1 MRLVKVGIANIDTKV
16 KAFDS
21 NAAKVIGIINQAK
34 EQDYSVVAFPEQTLF
49 GYSPEDLVEWTHL
62 VKAQLKSLRNI
73 VKATEDNSVV
83 FVIGAT
89 IPFNSNLYNCA
100 VVVQNGT
107 VLGIVPKQELPNYNV
122 FYEQRNFT
130 PGKPEMKEKTTSA
143 ALLETGVE
151 GYSYVIPFGD
161 IIFDFDFGKMGVEIC
176 EDIWSPTGPMG
187 RRTKAGAELMV
198 NISASPYRIGV
209 LNTRREMV
217 STRSGDNLATVVY
230 ANLVGA
236 NDGLVF
242 DGGGFVANCGRLVYE
257 APRFKEQLSGV
268 VVDLDTSKRKR
279 IENTT
284 WRTDA
289 EANKAN
295 LDVKKSSTPTIR
307 HMLEY
312 PLPSGQSFFLPGPK
326 REETSFVDEILDAIA
341 WGIGG
346 YFEKCG
352 SFKHIGIALSGGRD
366 SLLALICARR
376 WVDLKY
382 ADLSFAE
389 RNEISKKLIHTFYM
403 PTRFSSK
410 DTELAARIA
419 ADDYRSTHT
428 VTSIQEEFELQ
439 LKKHVEMI
447 PGGGELERATRQNIQ
462 ARLRAS
468 RMWSWANSCH
478 GMYIQTGNMTE
489 KVMGYLT
496 MGGDSEGALAI
507 ISNLPKTVINY
518 ILAELQE
525 KEDPTALGAIRLTV
539 AKPASAELDDNQE
552 DEKDMIP
559 YPHKYDGPKDT
570 FKILDAAMYLII
582 GEKMSLAEATEVLT
596 QMFPKHTYHY
606 LNFAVKHFA
615 KMFGR
620 NIFKW
625 KQSPTSLHLGNLD
638 LDHSRALQVPVIQE
652 AWTE

>member
-16 KAFDS
+16 KAFQA
-21 NAAKVIGIINQAK
+21 NADKVIRIVEQAGREK
-34 EQDYSVVAFPEQTLF
+34 YTVVAFPEQTIF

-62 VKAQLKSLRNI
+62 VQAQIDILHKIAQASRSSS
-73 VKATEDNSVV
+73 TV
-83 FVIGAT
+83 FVLGAT
-89 IPFNSNLYNCA
+89 VPHNSNLYNCA
-100 VVVQNGT
+100 VVIQAGRF
-107 VLGIVPKQELPNYNV
+107 LGVVPKQELPNYNV

-130 PGKPEMKEKTTSA
+130 PGKP
-143 ALLETGVE
+143 GVNSTLDCN
-151 GYSYVIPFGD
+151 GLNGVPFGD
-161 IIFDFDFGKMGVEIC
+161 MIFDFDFGKMGTEVC

-187 RRTKAGAELMV
+187 RRTKAGAELII

-230 ANLVGA
+230 ANLIGA

-242 DGGGFVANCGRLVYE
+242 DGGGFVANCGRIVYE
-257 APRFKEQLSGV
+257 APRFTEQLSGY
-268 VVDLDTSKRKR
+268 VVDLDVSKRKR

-289 EANKAN
+289 ENNRQAINVIPLGRTN
-295 LDVKKSSTPTIR
+295 STVSLR
-307 HMLEY
+307 NGLSY
-312 PLPSGQSFFLPGPK
+312 PVPVGQSFFLPPAKKDELG
-326 REETSFVDEILDAIA
+326 FADEILDAIA

-346 YFEKCG
+346 YYEKCA

-366 SLLALICARR
+366 SLLALICANR
-376 WVDLKY
+376 WVNLKY
-382 ADLSFAE
+382 AHLSQDE
-389 RNEISKKLIHTFYM
+389 RNAISRKLIHTFYM
-403 PTRFSSK
+403 PTKFSSK
-410 DTELAARIA
+410 DTERAAA
-419 ADDYRSTHT
+419 VSAEQYHSTHT
-428 VTSIQEEFELQ
+428 VTSVQEEFELQ
-439 LKKHVEMI
+439 LRKHVEMI
-447 PGGGELERATRQNIQ
+447 PGGGALERATRQNIQ
-462 ARLRAS
+462 ARIRAA
-468 RMWSWANSCH
+468 RMWTWANNCH

-489 KVMGYLT
+489 KVMGYFT

-518 ILAELQE
+518 VLNVLHGYENLNPESAIGLTIL
-525 KEDPTALGAIRLTV
+525 
-539 AKPASAELDDNQE
+539 KPASAELDDNQE
-552 DEKDMIP
+552 DERDMIP
-559 YPHKYDGPKDT
+559 YPRKYDKPKDA
-570 FKILDAAMYLII
+570 FRILDSCMYLVI
-582 GEKMSLAEATEVLT
+582 GEKMSVAEATEVLI
-596 QMFPKHTYHY
+596 QMFPEHDKDY
-606 LNFAVKHFA
+606 LRFAALHFA

>member
-1 MRLVKVGIANIDTKV
+1 MRLVKTGIANIDTKV
-16 KAFDS
+16 KAFNS
-21 NAAKVIGIINQAK
+21 NADKVIDIIHEAA
-34 EQDYSVVAFPEQTLF
+34 EEDYTVVAFPEQTLF

-62 VKAQLKSLRNI
+62 VQAQLRSLRTI
-73 VKATEDNSVV
+73 VKATEDTSTV
-83 FVIGAT
+83 FVVGAT
-89 IPFNSNLYNCA
+89 VPFKSNLYNCA
-100 VVVQNGT
+100 VVIQNGT

-130 PGKPEMKEKTTSA
+130 SGKPEMSEKFTSV
-143 ALLETGVE
+143 ALFGGSVE

-161 IIFDFDFGKMGVEIC
+161 VIFDFDFGKMGVEVC

-187 RRTKAGAELMV
+187 RRTKAGAELIV

-217 STRSGDNLATVVY
+217 STRSGDNLAAVVY

-242 DGGGFVANCGRLVYE
+242 DGGGFIANCGRLVYE
-257 APRFKEQLSGV
+257 APRFKEQLSGF
-268 VVDLDTSKRKR
+268 VVDLDTPRRKR
-279 IENTT
+279 VENTT

-289 EANKAN
+289 ENNKAN
-295 LDVKKSSTPTIR
+295 VEVLKRSSTATLR
-307 HMLEY
+307 SLLRY
-312 PLPSGQSFFLPGPK
+312 PVPAGQSFFLPTEKMP
-326 REETSFVDEILDAIA
+326 EVSFVDEVLDAIA

-346 YFEKCG
+346 YFEKVG

-376 WVDLKY
+376 WIDLKY
-382 ADLSFAE
+382 ANLSFDK
-389 RNEISKKLIHTFYM
+389 RHEISKKLIHTFYM
-403 PTRFSSK
+403 PTKFSSN
-410 DTELAARIA
+410 DTDLAARIA
-419 ADDYRSTHT
+419 AHDYRSTHT

-447 PGGGELERATRQNIQ
+447 PGGGELDKATRQNIQ
-462 ARLRAS
+462 ARIRAG
-468 RMWSWANSCH
+468 RMWSWANTCH

-489 KVMGYLT
+489 KVMGYFT

-518 ILAELQE
+518 ILARLEE
-525 KEDPTALGAIRLTV
+525 KEDPTAMGAIRLTTS
-539 AKPASAELDDNQE
+539 KPASAELDDDQE

-559 YPHKYDGPKDT
+559 YPDYRKKRDT
-570 FKILDAAMYLII
+570 FKILDACMHLVI
-582 GEKMSLAEATEVLT
+582 GEKMSLAEATEVLV
-596 QMFPKHTYHY
+596 QIFPDHEKDY
-606 LNFAVKHFA
+606 LSFAVKHFA

>member
-16 KAFDS
+16 KAFKA
-21 NAAKVIGIINQAK
+21 NAAKAIRIIEQAT
-34 EQDYSVVAFPEQTLF
+34 EEDYTVVAFPEQTLF

-62 VKAQLKSLRNI
+62 VQAQLKSLRSI
-73 VKATEDNSVV
+73 VSATQGTNTV
-83 FVIGAT
+83 FVVGAT
-89 IPFNSNLYNCA
+89 IPFKANLYNCA
-100 VVVQNGT
+100 VVIQGGM

-130 PGKPEMKEKTTSA
+130 PGKPEMNEKTTWVGLFGA
-143 ALLETGVE
+143 DAH
-151 GYSYVIPFGD
+151 SYVIPFGD
-161 IIFDFDFGKMGVEIC
+161 IVFDFDFGKMAVEVC

-187 RRTKAGAELMV
+187 RRTKAGAELVV

-217 STRSGDNLATVVY
+217 STRSGDNLAAVVY

-268 VVDLDTSKRKR
+268 VVDLNTSRRKR

-289 EANKAN
+289 ENNKLN
-295 LDVKKSSTPTIR
+295 LEIKKSSTSTIR
-307 HMLEY
+307 NMLKY
-312 PLPSGQSFFLPGPK
+312 PVPAGQSFFLPAEKKPEVG
-326 REETSFVDEILDAIA
+326 FVDEILDAIA

-346 YFEKCG
+346 YFEKVG
-352 SFKHIGIALSGGRD
+352 TFKHIGIALSGGRD

-376 WVDLKY
+376 WIDLKY
-382 ADLSFAE
+382 SDLSFAE

-403 PTRFSSK
+403 PTKFSSK
-410 DTELAARIA
+410 ETELAAEIA
-419 ADDYRSTHT
+419 AGDYRSTHT
-428 VTSIQEEFELQ
+428 VTSIQDEFELQ

-447 PGGGELERATRQNIQ
+447 PGGGELDKLTRQNIQ
-462 ARLRAS
+462 ARIRAS

-489 KVMGYLT
+489 KVMGYFT

-518 ILAELQE
+518 ILAKLAE
-525 KEDPTALGAIRLTV
+525 KEDPTALGAIAATI
-539 AKPASAELDDNQE
+539 AKPASAELDNDQE

-559 YPHKYDGPKDT
+559 YPAKYNKPKDA
-570 FKILDAAMYLII
+570 FRILDACMYLII
-582 GEKMSLAEATEVLT
+582 GEKMSLAEAAEVLI
-596 QMFPKHTYHY
+596 QLFPEHEKDY
-606 LNFAVKHFA
+606 LKFAVGHFA

-620 NIFKW
+620 NVFKW

-638 LDHSRALQVPVIQE
+638 LDHSRALQIPVIQE
-652 AWTE
+652 SWTE